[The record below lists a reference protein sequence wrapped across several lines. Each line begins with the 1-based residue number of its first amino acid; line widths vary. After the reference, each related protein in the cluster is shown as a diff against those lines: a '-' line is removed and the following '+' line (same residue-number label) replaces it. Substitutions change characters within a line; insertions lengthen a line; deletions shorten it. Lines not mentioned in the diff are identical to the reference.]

1 MSYYLQ
7 ICVFSDIGI
16 DFNAFQKSVSDGNPC
31 ACTLCICCSTDG
43 GKELFNTF
51 EIDLFSSKILL
62 IKSCEVFDCSA
73 SRVRSSRPSIGVVGA
88 ACGLNTCFPKLS
100 FTLFKICVNAVFP
113 CFVASEISASM
124 PCPATRNLARCI
136 TSGVKYL

>member
-88 ACGLNTCFPKLS
+88 ACGLNTVSLNSLLLYLKFVLMQYFPVLS
-100 FTLFKICVNAVFP
+100 Q
-113 CFVASEISASM
+113 
-124 PCPATRNLARCI
+124 
-136 TSGVKYL
+136 VKYQHQCLVPQHVI